1 MKRRLQMITLLVIA
15 LIVLAA
21 CGMDQAPITSESEG
35 IWDHFFVFPLSWL
48 IIQAAELFN
57 GSYGLAIMLMTVV
70 IRLAILPLFLKQQKS
85 SKAMQKLRPELDK
98 LREKYDP
105 KKQEDQAKMQQEMI
119 QLYQKSGINPLM
131 GCLPILIQMPILMAF
146 YFAIIRTEEIA
157 THSFLWMDLGAPDP
171 YYIMPALAGVLMYL
185 QMQLSTRQLPQEMAA
200 QMKIMQYIMPVMIVF
215 IGIALPSA
223 LSLYWAT
230 GSLFMI
236 IQTYVIQMRDKRNE
250 ASSDVATEQ

>member
-1 MKRRLQMITLLVIA
+1 
-15 LIVLAA
+15 
-21 CGMDQAPITSESEG
+21 
-35 IWDHFFVFPLSWL
+35 
-48 IIQAAELFN
+48 
-57 GSYGLAIMLMTVV
+57 
-70 IRLAILPLFLKQQKS
+70 
-85 SKAMQKLRPELDK
+85 
-98 LREKYDP
+98 
-105 KKQEDQAKMQQEMI
+105 
-119 QLYQKSGINPLM
+119 M

>member
-1 MKRRLQMITLLVIA
+1 
-15 LIVLAA
+15 
-21 CGMDQAPITSESEG
+21 
-35 IWDHFFVFPLSWL
+35 
-48 IIQAAELFN
+48 
-57 GSYGLAIMLMTVV
+57 
-70 IRLAILPLFLKQQKS
+70 
-85 SKAMQKLRPELDK
+85 
-98 LREKYDP
+98 
-105 KKQEDQAKMQQEMI
+105 
-119 QLYQKSGINPLM
+119 
-131 GCLPILIQMPILMAF
+131 MPILMAF
-146 YFAIIRTEEIA
+146 YFAIIRTEQIA